1 MHIRFKTLTLQ
12 NFKSHR
18 DLTVEF
24 GDTTK
29 ITADNARGKS
39 SIGEAVS
46 WLLYGTDLVGSK
58 LDPTPVTYEADETL
72 VSLLFSDGQKDV
84 LLSRSLKKGKASYY
98 INEVPSKAGEF
109 NEILDSLFDKNL
121 FLSLFNP
128 NYFFTLKWTD
138 QRAMVLKYVTAPA
151 NKEVFKALPKAQGDK
166 LAALVKKHSLSD
178 IEKLHREKKTKLDK
192 QYIAAQSKTKTL
204 KEQLEEDA
212 PRVPLESLQA
222 EKSVF
227 TKQLN
232 EVQEVIDS
240 ASNTNGEI
248 NRLNN
253 EIHHLL
259 MKRDSMKENRWAPLR
274 KDEDNLKAKLVTLQ
288 NEKLPSSCRVCNQT
302 LEGEALKAVK
312 SDKATRIH
320 ECEEQIK
327 TIEEQKVAFRS
338 EYDKVNNNR
347 KALEAQLAGLT
358 FVDVSEQMAKVQ
370 ELQQKLAPIE
380 AEIQKYKQFEG
391 KQQQVKEAEA
401 AEKETLDNLNESIFI
416 IDAIKAYY
424 AKEAELQA
432 AKVQD
437 LLDNLSIKL
446 FEEQKNGEIK
456 PTFEIQMDGKD
467 YRKLSLSESI
477 RAGLELRDVLSEQSD
492 VIVPVF
498 VDNAE
503 SITKFKEPL
512 GQLIVSRVVAG
523 EELNIKG
530 VNE

>member
-1 MHIRFKTLTLQ
+1 MQIRFKSLKLQ

-18 DLTVEF
+18 DRTVEF
-24 GDTTK
+24 GDATK
-29 ITADNARGKS
+29 ITGDNAVGKS
-39 SIGEAVS
+39 TIGESIS
-46 WLLYGTDLVGSK
+46 WLLYGIDLLGSK

-72 VSLLFSDGQKDV
+72 VSLLFNDGQKDV
-84 LLSRSLKKGKASYY
+84 QLSRALKKGKAAYY
-98 INEVPSKAGEF
+98 INEVPSKAAEF
-109 NEILDSLFDKNL
+109 NEILDSLFNKDL

-128 NYFFTLKWTD
+128 NYFFTMKWTD
-138 QRAMVLKYVTAPA
+138 QRAMVLQYVTAPA

-232 EVQEVIDS
+232 EVQEVINS
-240 ASNTNGEI
+240 ASSTNNQINTLNGRITSLI
-248 NRLNN
+248 N
-253 EIHHLL
+253 E
-259 MKRDSMKENRWAPLR
+259 RDRMQEQWKV
-274 KDEDNLKAKLVTLQ
+274 LKAETIQ
-288 NEKLPSSCRVCNQT
+288 DTCRTCKQP
-302 LEGEALKAVK
+302 LKGEAVKAAEE
-312 SDKATRIH
+312 DKEHRKANF
-320 ECEEQIK
+320 K
-327 TIEEQKVAFRS
+327 AS
-338 EYDKVNNNR
+338 YDKVVSDR
-347 KALEAQLAGLT
+347 KTLEAQLAGLT
-358 FVDVSEQMAKVQ
+358 FVDVSEQMAKAQ
-370 ELQQKLAPIE
+370 ELQQKLSPIE
-380 AEIQKYKQFEG
+380 SEIQKYKQFQG
-391 KQQQVKEAEA
+391 KEQQVKDAEQ
-401 AEKETLDNLNESIFI
+401 AEQETLNNLNESIFI
-416 IDAIKAYY
+416 IDAVKAYY

-432 AKVQD
+432 AKVDD

-446 FEEQKNGEIK
+446 FEEQKNGDIK

-492 VIVPVF
+492 VITPVF

-503 SITKFKEPL
+503 SITRFKEPL

>member
-1 MHIRFKTLTLQ
+1 MQIRFKTLTLQ

-29 ITADNARGKS
+29 ITGDNALGKS
-39 SIGEAVS
+39 TIGEAVS
-46 WLLYGTDLVGSK
+46 WLLYGIDLLGSK

-72 VSLLFSDGQKDV
+72 VSLLFHDGQKDV

-240 ASNTNGEI
+240 ASDTNSKINTLNGRIKALLDER
-248 NRLNN
+248 NRMQ
-253 EIHHLL
+253 EQ
-259 MKRDSMKENRWAPLR
+259 WQQ
-274 KDEDNLKAKLVTLQ
+274 LKAETI
-288 NEKLPSSCRVCNQT
+288 EDTCRTCQQP
-302 LEGEALKAVK
+302 LKGEAIKAAEA
-312 SDKATRIH
+312 DHEHRKANF
-320 ECEEQIK
+320 K
-327 TIEEQKVAFRS
+327 AA
-338 EYDKVNNNR
+338 YDKVVSDR

-370 ELQQKLAPIE
+370 ELQQKLAPIDS
-380 AEIQKYKQFEG
+380 EIQKYKQFEG

-492 VIVPVF
+492 VITPVF

-512 GQLIVSRVVAG
+512 GQLIVSRVVANKKL
-523 EELNIKG
+523 EVVAE
-530 VNE
+530 